1 VARSAAT
8 SAPAPAQAQE
18 ADAKRPAA
26 RDAARDEQD
35 AGQDGGRVRAR
46 RFDADRSD
54 EVLELDEALGSPP
67 SERQLL
73 WIDVTGQMPEG
84 LVARL
89 TKVFSLDDTTAEA
102 LEGAG
107 TEPVLTVHGSYLHV
121 RVAAEPDAE
130 HPRDTPWLAVVAAP
144 NAVVTLH
151 ERPITFLDDL
161 DDQVQADAAYGLL
174 DSQSFLATLLHV
186 TVTSYHGAID
196 RIEDDIERLDD
207 RSLRDRGGR
216 RMLNELVEVRSRI
229 ASLRRL
235 LAKHRYVYGALSGV
249 VLGDPETEASPGN
262 LALSDVA
269 KAYADAMIAV
279 EGARELVLGSFNV
292 YATRTAQRT
301 NDTMKVLTLVTVLL
315 LPGSMIA
322 GLLGMNVIVP
332 LDKDNPL
339 SFWFVV
345 AGVGLLAVLI
355 LTIARRRRWM

>member
-1 VARSAAT
+1 
-8 SAPAPAQAQE
+8 
-18 ADAKRPAA
+18 
-26 RDAARDEQD
+26 
-35 AGQDGGRVRAR
+35 
-46 RFDADRSD
+46 
-54 EVLELDEALGSPP
+54 
-67 SERQLL
+67 
-73 WIDVTGQMPEG
+73 
-84 LVARL
+84 
-89 TKVFSLDDTTAEA
+89 
-102 LEGAG
+102 
-107 TEPVLTVHGSYLHV
+107 
-121 RVAAEPDAE
+121 
-130 HPRDTPWLAVVAAP
+130 
-144 NAVVTLH
+144 
-151 ERPITFLDDL
+151 
-161 DDQVQADAAYGLL
+161 
-174 DSQSFLATLLHV
+174 V

-216 RMLNELVEVRSRI
+216 RMLNQLVEVRSRI

-249 VLGDPETEASPGN
+249 VLGDPEAGPSPGN

-339 SFWFVV
+339 SFWFVI
-345 AGVGLLAVLI
+345 AGVAALAAVI
-355 LTIARRRRWM
+355 TIIAWRRRWL